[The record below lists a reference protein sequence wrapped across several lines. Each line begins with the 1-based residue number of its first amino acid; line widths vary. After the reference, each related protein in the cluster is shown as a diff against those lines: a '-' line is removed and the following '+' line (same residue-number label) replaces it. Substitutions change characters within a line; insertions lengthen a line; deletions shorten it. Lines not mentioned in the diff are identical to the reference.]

1 MISMIDAQDTT
12 WMTLSALR
20 QARRDW
26 FTVNAVD
33 SSVPGHAVAS
43 GHLVGTHPRFAP
55 GSVIRGVFEFEA
67 SRALGPSIPIAWR
80 LPNQVASIF
89 LCQFPGRRCTSL
101 MMVICCGRDCVG
113 AQRKEPVVLVPYS
126 PHQYTTKDELRASPR
141 LCYTHIDLGHPLV
154 LPALPKTDAQDAALP
169 SGGEHTDQFASEASK
184 YFETL
189 PPVCDRSF
197 KWRSA
202 HRPHTYTQ
210 RSAPLVFAA
219 PPPAGFVLPPYG

>member
-1 MISMIDAQDTT
+1 
-12 WMTLSALR
+12 
-20 QARRDW
+20 
-26 FTVNAVD
+26 
-33 SSVPGHAVAS
+33 
-43 GHLVGTHPRFAP
+43 
-55 GSVIRGVFEFEA
+55 
-67 SRALGPSIPIAWR
+67 
-80 LPNQVASIF
+80 
-89 LCQFPGRRCTSL
+89 

-219 PPPAGFVLPPYG
+219 PPPAGFVLPPYGVGLLVP